1 MDWRRPLCTR
11 ERVSFSS
18 QDILEGAMKRGWTH
32 GNGGVDGGATWCEL
46 LWVWLQAAAAVG
58 AGKDDRAI
66 RRVVVK
72 EMGA

>member
-1 MDWRRPLCTR
+1 MHKGASQLQLTRYPRGCDEKGMDSW
-11 ERVSFSS
+11 EWWSWW
-18 QDILEGAMKRGWTH
+18 A
-32 GNGGVDGGATWCEL
+32 GGATWCEL
-46 LWVWLQAAAAVG
+46 LGVWLQAAAAVG

>member
-1 MDWRRPLCTR
+1 MGMVEL
-11 ERVSFSS
+11 V
-18 QDILEGAMKRGWTH
+18 G
-32 GNGGVDGGATWCEL
+32 GGATWCEL
-46 LWVWLQAAAAVG
+46 LGVWLQAAAAVG